1 MLKANMKAFRHLGE
15 CGSPGRA
22 QSSKTDLE
30 GRERDLLMKVF
41 WFLVV
46 GVWAA
51 GTVWAFP
58 PGHQPF
64 LEDSRPDAYE
74 LQTIYAGEMLRIGD
88 EPVFY
93 VHNILTFDQG
103 RVRVANKLHPGFPLI
118 QWDQNEIHSDPQAFD
133 WKEPV
138 GSETTLLMEEQKR
151 HAIAL
156 GEIGLPQMTER

>member
-1 MLKANMKAFRHLGE
+1 MKAFRHLGE

-74 LQTIYAGEMLRIGD
+74 LQTIYAGKMLRIGD
-88 EPVFY
+88 EPAREVTRG
-93 VHNILTFDQG
+93 H
-103 RVRVANKLHPGFPLI
+103 RWEEPL
-118 QWDQNEIHSDPQAFD
+118 
-133 WKEPV
+133 
-138 GSETTLLMEEQKR
+138 GSETRLLTDPTKQHLYEYVMK
-151 HAIAL
+151 
-156 GEIGLPQMTER
+156 EIGLSQKVERCDEY